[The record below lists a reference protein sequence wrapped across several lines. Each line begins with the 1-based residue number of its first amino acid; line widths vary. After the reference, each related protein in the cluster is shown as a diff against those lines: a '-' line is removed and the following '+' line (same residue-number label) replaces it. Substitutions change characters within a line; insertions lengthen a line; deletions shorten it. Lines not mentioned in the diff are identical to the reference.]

1 MYELEK
7 DKEDGLLY
15 LKYSDME
22 PFGTDFIQIDFTEWK
37 KIMSELKFLKLSN
50 MESCFDVF
58 HHFKYPIKIYKS
70 RYLSKYFYIHFK
82 LKLKCI
88 HI

>member
-1 MYELEK
+1 
-7 DKEDGLLY
+7 
-15 LKYSDME
+15 
-22 PFGTDFIQIDFTEWK
+22 
-37 KIMSELKFLKLSN
+37 MSELKFLKLSN